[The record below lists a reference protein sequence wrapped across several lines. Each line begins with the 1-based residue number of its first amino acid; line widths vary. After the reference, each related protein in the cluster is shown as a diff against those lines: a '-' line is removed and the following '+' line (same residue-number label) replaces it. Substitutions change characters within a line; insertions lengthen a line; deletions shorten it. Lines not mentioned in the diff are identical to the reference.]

1 MPLLFAKYSSA
12 EKRQQD
18 SGRCFGLCPASTAV
32 EEVDFYQTKRL
43 DRRGDEKNSAQPC
56 FPVPVN
62 FPSPL
67 IKGTLQLPQK
77 GFCPLF
83 AQFSEGPIRSKK

>member
-1 MPLLFAKYSSA
+1 
-12 EKRQQD
+12 
-18 SGRCFGLCPASTAV
+18 
-32 EEVDFYQTKRL
+32 L